1 MTPRSPFTRRSLP
14 ALVLAA
20 LLTVGTLTGCQST
33 APDYGAETAEQFQA
47 TVLSVTQSVAD
58 GDLQTARATLVAFDT
73 ELDSAAADGSV
84 SFARHKR
91 IDAALDAVL
100 ADVDAAIVAQTPAP
114 EPEPEVVPETVAPT
128 APVTNDPGKS
138 DGEDGED
145 EGDEEEHGNDGNNG
159 PKDKGPKAPQGPKAP
174 KDDKGPKKDKPNK

>member
-1 MTPRSPFTRRSLP
+1 MTPRSPVTRHVP
-14 ALVLAA
+14 ALLLGAVL
-20 LLTVGTLTGCQST
+20 TIGTLTGCQST
-33 APDYGAETAEQFQA
+33 TPDYGAETAEQFQA

-58 GDLQTARATLVAFDT
+58 GDLQTARATLVAFDS

-100 ADVDAAIVAQTPAP
+100 ADVDAAILAQTPAP

-128 APVTNDPGKS
+128 APVTNDPGES
-138 DGEDGED
+138 DEEDGDD
-145 EGDEEEHGNDGNNG
+145 EGDEEEHGNNGNNG
-159 PKDKGPKAPQGPKAP
+159 PEDKGPKAP
-174 KDDKGPKKDKPNK
+174 KDDKGPKNDKGPKKDKPNK